1 MWIMFF
7 YCLSV
12 FVKKNLS
19 KMDYGVNFL
28 SFPHSSKKPIL
39 KKLSSCRRGEGER
52 KRGAIIPDIRNVSR
66 VGRPIMSH
74 FQPFISL
81 IQCTPAP
88 LSHSSTFFRYW
99 LAISS
104 FGNCAELIDRD
115 DILLLLEEV
124 KVVLNWWNLIPLATP

>member
-1 MWIMFF
+1 MEIVPQFRSHGAFF
-7 YCLSV
+7 SL
-12 FVKKNLS
+12 
-19 KMDYGVNFL
+19 
-28 SFPHSSKKPIL
+28 PHSSKKPIL
-39 KKLSSCRRGEGER
+39 KNSRFAEEVKGGR
-52 KRGAIIPDIRNVSR
+52 KKGAIIPDIRAVSR

-124 KVVLNWWNLIPLATP
+124 KSSFKLVESNSTSNFLIGHSLKSLFCS